1 MGEKIDLGTSLRR
14 TREKA
19 GWTGEAVAKKLN
31 LSPAAYRRYERN
43 EVDPGASPILKLAE
57 VYDCSVDALVMH
69 GGEGGEQQNFNV
81 NVGDS
86 ASAFHITITGSIAEA
101 AKTKKSGRYDPP
113 VTMKNSKAN
122 KASRKVR
129 MS

>member
-43 EVDPGASPILKLAE
+43 EVDPGASTILKLAE
-57 VYDCSVDALVMH
+57 IYDCSVDVLCKH

-81 NVGDS
+81 NVGDK
-86 ASAFHITITGSIAEA
+86 AGAFHITITGSIAEA

-129 MS
+129 KS